1 MEIIAERN
9 LPQIQPSKIKDIE
22 QKIMT
27 EITQTEPLTPAKSK
41 LLPGLT
47 GEATG
52 EVTPANTAS
61 ALGSGDVP
69 VFATPAMIE
78 LMEAAAVD
86 ALRDVLEAGQT
97 TVGVYLDVQH
107 LAATPVGM
115 KVHAEARLM
124 AVEGRRLTFRVSA
137 SDESEPIGV
146 GAHQRVIVDQERFL
160 SRTRAKQH

>member
-1 MEIIAERN
+1 MSE
-9 LPQIQPSKIKDIE
+9 
-22 QKIMT
+22 T
-27 EITQTEPLTPAKSK
+27 TQTELLAPPKPK

-47 GEATG
+47 GEANA
-52 EVTPANTAS
+52 EVTPANTAN

-69 VFATPAMIE
+69 VFATPAMIG
-78 LMEAAAVD
+78 LMEAAAID

-137 SDESEPIGV
+137 ADESEQIGV
-146 GAHQRVIVDQERFL
+146 GTHQRVIVDSERFL
-160 SRTRAKQH
+160 SRTRAKQR

>member
-1 MEIIAERN
+1 M
-9 LPQIQPSKIKDIE
+9 S
-22 QKIMT
+22 
-27 EITQTEPLTPAKSK
+27 EITQAELLAPAKSK

-69 VFATPAMIE
+69 VFATPAMIG
-78 LMEAAAVD
+78 LM
-86 ALRDVLEAGQT
+86 ALRNVLEAGQP

-124 AVEGRRLTFRVSA
+124 TVEGRRLTFRVSA
-137 SDESEPIGV
+137 SDESEQIGV

-160 SRTRAKQH
+160 SRTRAKQR